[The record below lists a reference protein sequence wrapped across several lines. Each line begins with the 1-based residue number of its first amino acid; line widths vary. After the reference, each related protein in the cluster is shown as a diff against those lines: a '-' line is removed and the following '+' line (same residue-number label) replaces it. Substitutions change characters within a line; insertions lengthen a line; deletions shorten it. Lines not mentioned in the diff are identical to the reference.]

1 MEIGNDLEDGTTEVS
16 LDLKEALYCTKFG
29 LETIL
34 RCHMAGI
41 STTDLPEMIRL
52 RGEYLAQEPD
62 TRDRGKMV
70 KPKKCAPAGGYGGN
84 NNKDNRPTGQKGG
97 ETSERE

>member
-1 MEIGNDLEDGTTEVS
+1 MEIGNDLEDSTTEVS
-16 LDLKEALYCTKFG
+16 LDLKEALYCTKIG

-41 STTDLPEMIRL
+41 PTTDLPEMIRL

-62 TRDRGKMV
+62 DEVDTHY
-70 KPKKCAPAGGYGGN
+70 GY
-84 NNKDNRPTGQKGG
+84 KQKGG
-97 ETSERE
+97 D